1 MIKRVGFIV
10 LCTVCVLLGAC
21 KNDTITTGQSLL
33 EAEDEIIV
41 MSDTFP
47 IVSGLRTAPRV
58 VSLPD
63 SFLIGELQT
72 PYGTV
77 QASVLTQLSCPVG
90 FQYPE
95 NAVID
100 SVCMFLYYNSWVG
113 DGHSPLALS
122 VYEIDKQ
129 ALEYTPAEPY
139 YTDLEETD
147 FCSFADSTNTLERQ
161 RIVLASV
168 KTDSTYSNADQ
179 QYVSVVK
186 FKFNDDFAKR
196 FTRIRS
202 FASQEQFDQLF
213 KGLLIKSDFGSSTI
227 LNATTISVNVYYSFS
242 YRKADA
248 TADTTVHDTKGFYAN
263 SEVRQVNLFHYPDGT
278 DHLATQLSNPDTC
291 YVVAPAGIYTKLKF
305 PMGHMENTIKTRL
318 GAKMR
323 PYVNL
328 AELRVEVFPNQ
339 SKGYDAWLKPSN
351 RMLLIKDTEEGQIER
366 FFAKHNL
373 PDDTLAILGTLTQ
386 GVDST
391 GEDIYYYTYDLSALL
406 TRQLRQENN
415 PDTLVMTMVPV
426 EAELSTSNGTS
437 YVSAVKQS
445 LVPSATKLRSAQ
457 HSTAPTRLKVVYS
470 GFGY

>member
-1 MIKRVGFIV
+1 MIRRVGIIV
-10 LCTVCVLLGAC
+10 LSAMCALLSAC
-21 KNDTITTGQSLL
+21 KNDIRTAGQSLL
-33 EAEDEIIV
+33 EAEDEIMV
-41 MSDTFP
+41 LSDTFP
-47 IVSGLRTAPRV
+47 LESGLRAAPRV
-58 VSLPD
+58 ISLPD
-63 SFLIGELQT
+63 SFLIGELET
-72 PYGTV
+72 PYGTM
-77 QASVLTQLSCPVG
+77 QASVLTQLSCPEG
-90 FQYPE
+90 FRYPE
-95 NAVID
+95 NSVID
-100 SVCMFLYYNSWVG
+100 SVCLFLYYRSWVG
-113 DGHSPLALS
+113 DGRAPLALS

-129 ALEYTPAEPY
+129 ALEYTPATPY
-139 YTDLEETD
+139 YTDLKESD
-147 FCSFADSTNTLERQ
+147 FCSFEDSTYIIKQQ
-161 RIVLASV
+161 RIVMAATKL
-168 KTDSTYSNADQ
+168 DSIYSNADQ
-179 QYVSVVK
+179 AYISVVK
-186 FKFNDDFAKR
+186 FTFSPEFTER
-196 FTRIRS
+196 FTRTRQ
-202 FASQEQFDQLF
+202 FTTQEAFNQIF

-227 LNATTISVNVYYSFS
+227 LNVSTISANVYYSFS
-242 YRKADA
+242 YRKAGAD
-248 TADTTVHDTKGFYAN
+248 ADTTVHDTKGFYAN

-278 DHLATQLSNPDTC
+278 DHLATQLANTDTC
-291 YVVAPAGIYTKLKF
+291 YVVAPAGIYTKLKL
-305 PMGHMENTIKTRL
+305 PMGYMENIIKGKL
-318 GAKMR
+318 GERMR

-415 PDTLVMTMVPV
+415 PDTLVMTLVPV

-437 YVSAVKQS
+437 YVSSIKQS